1 MLWMRIV
8 NMPHLCLW
16 MFPQFQQKRYR
27 QEDKGEETKEKKIH
41 VHLIFTSVV
50 NVSNRK
56 RKDKVSLI
64 GSISLSSLSL
74 FLSEEKSGGRDLAK

>member
-1 MLWMRIV
+1 MLWTRIV